1 MFSSVTNWLGVNIK
15 GKDAEPSDENKENQG
30 EATQPHSESR
40 ESISSTSVETSTSS
54 KSLPESDSEECKS
67 TSEEESSQD
76 SSALHTLEDVSS
88 KAINTAKEFGSILFN
103 FGKAAG
109 KTVAEQANKLKTTVE
124 EKTILGDFNK
134 EHEKFLTE
142 KKEHKKQE
150 DAAVPPWVG
159 YNEEEAMKNQILAL
173 SSDRRNFLR
182 NPPSGVKYQFDF
194 NQAYPIALATLQED
208 PNLQKMRFEL
218 VPKKTTEENFWRN
231 YFYRVSLIKQST
243 QLTSLTQQAGDNR
256 SSSSSRRSSD
266 SSSTE
271 QKEEE
276 EEDTAKDS
284 SVQEAGSKEESEVPD
299 SPTQD
304 EFVSDTFSQQQLT
317 EEEVRREMEQL
328 GVKDDQKQEEVADW
342 EKELQQE
349 LQDYEMV
356 GGAGDVDD
364 EDLEREILQQIEQ
377 ETKDLS

>member
-15 GKDAEPSDENKENQG
+15 GKDPDPSDENKENK
-30 EATQPHSESR
+30 EEDTKPISESR

-76 SSALHTLEDVSS
+76 GSALHALEDVSS
-88 KAINTAKEFGSILFN
+88 KAFNTAKEFGNILFN

-124 EKTILGDFNK
+124 EKTILGDFSR
-134 EHEKFLTE
+134 EQDKFVAE
-142 KKEHKKQE
+142 KKEQKKQQE
-150 DAAVPPWVG
+150 AAVAPWIG
-159 YNEEEAMKNQILAL
+159 YNEEDSMKTQILAL
-173 SSDRRNFLR
+173 SSDKRNFLR

-194 NQAYPIALATLQED
+194 DSVYPVAMATLQED
-208 PNLQKMRFEL
+208 PNLEKMRFEL
-218 VPKKTTEENFWRN
+218 VPKKITEENFWRN

-243 QLTSLTQQAGDNR
+243 QLTALTQQAGDNR

-266 SSSTE
+266 SSE
-271 QKEEE
+271 Q
-276 EEDTAKDS
+276 KDS
-284 SVQEAGSKEESEVPD
+284 SVQEAAGATKDDEIPD
-299 SPTQD
+299 SPAND
-304 EFVSDTFSQQQLT
+304 EFVSDIYNQQELS
-317 EEEVRREMEQL
+317 EEDVRKEMEQL
-328 GVKDDQKQEEVADW
+328 GVKDGNKEAAEMDEW

-356 GGAGDVDD
+356 RGTEDLEDA
-364 EDLEREILQQIEQ
+364 DLEREILQQI
-377 ETKDLS
+377 KDEEGTTGHH

>member
-15 GKDAEPSDENKENQG
+15 GKDPDPSDENKENKEE
-30 EATQPHSESR
+30 EAKPISESR

-76 SSALHTLEDVSS
+76 SSALHALEDVSS
-88 KAINTAKEFGSILFN
+88 KAFNTAKEFGNILFN

-124 EKTILGDFNK
+124 EKTLLGDFSR
-134 EHEKFLTE
+134 EQDKFLAE
-142 KKEHKKQE
+142 KKEQKKQE
-150 DAAVPPWVG
+150 EAAVAPWIG
-159 YNEEEAMKNQILAL
+159 YNEEETMKTQILAL
-173 SSDRRNFLR
+173 SSDKRNFLR

-194 NQAYPIALATLQED
+194 ATAYPIALATLQED

-218 VPKKTTEENFWRN
+218 VPKKITEENFWRN

-243 QLTSLTQQAGDNR
+243 QLTALTQQAGDSR

-266 SSSTE
+266 SSE
-271 QKEEE
+271 Q
-276 EEDTAKDS
+276 KDS
-284 SVQEAGSKEESEVPD
+284 SVQEAGAGGKEDEVAPD
-299 SPTQD
+299 SPSGQD
-304 EFVSDTFSQQQLT
+304 EFVSDIYNQQELT
-317 EEEVRREMEQL
+317 EEDVRREMEQL
-328 GVKDDQKQEEVADW
+328 GVKDEKKEVEMDEW

-356 GGAGDVDD
+356 RGTEDLEDP
-364 EDLEREILQQIEQ
+364 DLEREILQQIED
-377 ETKDLS
+377 EEGTTTTSH

>member
-271 QKEEE
+271 QK
-276 EEDTAKDS
+276 DS

-328 GVKDDQKQEEVADW
+328 GVKDDQKQGDEDEEW
-342 EKELQQE
+342 EKELMEE
-349 LQDYEMV
+349 LL
-356 GGAGDVDD
+356 
-364 EDLEREILQQIEQ
+364 DL
-377 ETKDLS
+377 KD